1 MKKIKNLAIILL
13 MTTII
18 MILNVKVEAKTGIIN
33 VDTVRLRAEASTDS
47 DIVEQI
53 RYSTQRHFYSD
64 DLSQVLL
71 YLGGISCKDYDEK
84 CNIISPS
91 YNNHRKRLLKKNT
104 DYDKIIQ

>member
-1 MKKIKNLAIILL
+1 MQRKWDIDLIYPEYSDLVTAMFFSDEQRAINKQQEDVANCEANL
-13 MTTII
+13 
-18 MILNVKVEAKTGIIN
+18 G
-33 VDTVRLRAEASTDS
+33 

-53 RYSTQRHFYSD
+53 RYSTQRRFYSD